1 MSRTVQLF
9 VSHRNLLLV
18 ILIWFKAFYWSAEGT
33 SMTGNRMFF
42 SRVLMINSSARI
54 RIHDEGGEFK
64 SGFISASLHVES
76 IALPTRTL
84 SVCTDMHVHSTLTVQ
99 NTC

>member
-1 MSRTVQLF
+1 MSKTVQLF

-18 ILIWFKAFYWSAEGT
+18 ILIWFKAFHWSEGT
-33 SMTGNRMFF
+33 TMTGNRVFF
-42 SRVLMINSSARI
+42 FRVLMINSSARKRI
-54 RIHDEGGEFK
+54 RDEGGEFK
-64 SGFISASLHVES
+64 SAVISAALHVVS
-76 IALPTRTL
+76 IALSTRKL

>member
-33 SMTGNRMFF
+33 SVTGNRMFF

-64 SGFISASLHVES
+64 SGFISVSLHVVS
-76 IALPTRTL
+76 IALSTRIL
-84 SVCTDMHVHSTLTVQ
+84 SVCTDMHVHVAY
-99 NTC
+99 

>member
-1 MSRTVQLF
+1 
-9 VSHRNLLLV
+9 
-18 ILIWFKAFYWSAEGT
+18 
-33 SMTGNRMFF
+33 MTGNRMFF

-54 RIHDEGGEFK
+54 RIHDEGGELK

-99 NTC
+99 NTW